1 MEDFAA
7 EMSSASTSRQKN
19 CNACVRSKRRCDKRA
34 PICSRCAE
42 RKDRCVYAKTRGSPR
57 QLPDFDATV
66 TVDGGGGGGEGG
78 GGGKGGG
85 GPGPEAYMVNSAAPS
100 SFSAASFTD
109 FALFDLLGHTI
120 SSPPS
125 ASVSHQTTGAIADG
139 TKDNVDTGADDPFFN
154 FTGIDSPPASEMW
167 LMQAEPDLT
176 LGRPGTP
183 ADERVMKSYERMSV
197 LCAGFESWQLYD
209 PNTTV
214 YYIIN
219 RIKAFPSDFATAN
232 TTPFMHRHLYKD
244 HAPPYILACFSTS
257 VMYENCTPAN
267 KSMMLRG
274 LQKNVAELLSDSV
287 RAATTPREKLARAQ
301 ALFIYQ
307 VIRLFDGDVTL
318 RAQGDQDIPL
328 LQKWLLDL
336 CRVRENLGD
345 LPLPEDGVKQAQRPK
360 DWERWIFAES
370 VRRTILMSYCVLAMY
385 EVLRKSPLPNDNG
398 HDPWQYVHRWTL
410 SRHLWEAD
418 SSFSFFRMWEEK
430 KPHFVIN
437 NYSFDDFL
445 TCGRRDAV
453 DDFAQIMLS
462 TYMGSD
468 ETRAFME
475 GSSVAA
481 SLMV

>member
-1 MEDFAA
+1 ME
-7 EMSSASTSRQKN
+7 ESASETSSLSNSRQKS

-42 RKDRCVYAKTRGSPR
+42 RKERCVYAKTRGSSR

-66 TVDGGGGGGEGG
+66 TVDGGGGGVGG
-78 GGGKGGG
+78 GSR
-85 GPGPEAYMVNSAAPS
+85 PGPEGYTGNSAAPP
-100 SFSAASFTD
+100 SFSAASFND
-109 FALFDLLGHTI
+109 FAFFDLLGHTM

-125 ASVSHQTTGAIADG
+125 GTGSCQTTDSQTVADA
-139 TKDNVDTGADDPFFN
+139 TKDVDMGADDHFFN
-154 FTGIDSPPASEMW
+154 FTGIDPSSASDMW
-167 LMQAEPDLT
+167 LVQLETEPDAT
-176 LGRPGTP
+176 IDRPGTP
-183 ADERVMKSYERMSV
+183 ADEQIIESYKRMDV
-197 LCAGFESWQLYD
+197 LCDGFESWQLYD

-214 YYIIN
+214 YYVVN

-257 VMYENCTPAN
+257 VMYENCTPAT

-274 LQKNVAELLSDSV
+274 MQKNLAELLSEPV
-287 RAATTPREKLARAQ
+287 KAATTPREKLARAQ

-318 RAQGDQDIPL
+318 RAEGERDIPL

-336 CRVRENLGD
+336 CRVRENLGE
-345 LPLPEDGVKQAQRPK
+345 LALVVGDGVRQAQRPK

-370 VRRTILMSYCVLAMY
+370 VRRTIIMSYCVLSMY

-398 HDPWQYVHRWTL
+398 HDPWKYVHRWTL

-418 SSFSFFRMWEEK
+418 SSFAFFRMWEEK

-437 NYSFDDFL
+437 NYTFDDFL
-445 TCGRRDAV
+445 RCGRREAV
-453 DDFAQIMLS
+453 DDFARIMLS
-462 TYMGSD
+462 TYMGAD

-475 GSSVAA
+475 GSNVTA